1 MKKKILASMLATV
14 IFSLI
19 IITTLVIL
27 VTNYEYVE
35 NVKQNLKINNEL
47 IINIFSSDEIKN
59 KQEFFKKYV
68 KSQEVRQTLIDKSGN
83 VLSDSVVDTE
93 TMDNHNNRKEI
104 IDARK
109 SVTGF
114 SIRLS
119 HSTNKE
125 TLYFATS
132 FGDGYVVRSAITM
145 KIINGFELTYIKYYI
160 LVMMAVLLITFLFS
174 SKLAYAIV
182 KPIKDLEF
190 FTSRIA
196 QGELHKRVSVSSK
209 DELGE
214 LSNTFNY
221 MADKL
226 ENSFKDSME
235 KQTKLEAVL
244 KSMDSGVIAVDTN
257 YKVMIINPYA
267 KKIFGIKKD
276 IIGEKL
282 LNNIR
287 DFEFEDILKNKENNK
302 EITIFWPEKRE
313 LRIKTAVIMN
323 GEEQIGIVAVIHD
336 VTDIKRLENI
346 RSQFVTNVSHEL
358 KTPLTSIKGFA
369 ETLRYVEDKE
379 TKDKFL
385 GIINDE
391 SDRLTRLIDD
401 ILTLSQ
407 IENAKEIKNDDINI
421 NEIINDVIIL
431 VKNSA
436 DKKRINI
443 LWQGETLPHI
453 YGDRDKFKQMLINLV
468 DNSIKYSDEETEVVI
483 STEFKDRN
491 CIVSIKDNGHGI
503 EKDHL
508 DRLFERFYR
517 VDKARSRE
525 QGGTGL
531 GLAIVKHIV
540 MSFKGTI
547 QVEST
552 PGKGSNFIVKI
563 PVNNI

>member
-1 MKKKILASMLATV
+1 MKKKILGSMLASV

-19 IITTLVIL
+19 IITTLVI
-27 VTNYEYVE
+27 VVANYEYIE
-35 NVKQNLKINNEL
+35 NVKQEMTTNNEL
-47 IINIFSSDEIKN
+47 LINILKSDEIKN
-59 KQEFFKKYV
+59 KQLFFNNYI
-68 KSQEVRQTLIDKSGN
+68 KSQEIRMTFIDKDGK
-83 VLSDSVVDTE
+83 VLGDSIADAE
-93 TMDNHNNRKEI
+93 TMENHNNRPEV

-109 SVTGF
+109 YGTGF

-119 HSTNKE
+119 KTTSKE
-125 TLYFATS
+125 TLYFATA
-132 FGDGYVVRSAITM
+132 FGDGLIIRSAVPM

-160 LVMMAVLLITFLFS
+160 LVMIAVLLVTFLIS
-174 SKLAYAIV
+174 SRLANAIV
-182 KPIKDLEF
+182 KPIKELEF
-190 FTSRIA
+190 ITSKIA
-196 QGELHKRVSVSSK
+196 NGEFNKRVTVSSK
-209 DELGE
+209 DEMGE
-214 LSNTFNY
+214 LSNTFNF

-235 KQTKLEAVL
+235 KQTKLEAIL
-244 KSMDSGVIAVDTN
+244 KSMDSGVIAVDKN

-267 KKIFGIKKD
+267 ENIFGIKKN

-313 LRIKTAVIMN
+313 LRIKTADIIN

-369 ETLRYVEDKE
+369 ETLKYVEDKE
-379 TKDKFL
+379 TRNKFL
-385 GIINDE
+385 GIIDDE

-407 IENAKEIKNDDINI
+407 IENAKVIKKDEINI
-421 NEIINDVIIL
+421 NEVINHVIML

-443 LWQGETLPHI
+443 SCQGEKLPYI
-453 YGDRDKFKQMLINLV
+453 YGDRDKFKQMLLNLA
-468 DNSIKYSDEETEVVI
+468 DNAIKYSGEDAEVVI
-483 STEFKDRN
+483 GTELKEGN
-491 CIVSIKDNGHGI
+491 CVISVKDNGPGI
-503 EKDHL
+503 SKEHI

-540 MSFKGTI
+540 LNFNGTI
-547 QVEST
+547 QVESNL
-552 PGKGSNFIVKI
+552 GKGSKFIVEI
-563 PVNNI
+563 PVNNS

>member
-1 MKKKILASMLATV
+1 MKKKILASMLASV
-14 IFSLI
+14 VFSLI
-19 IITTLVIL
+19 ISTTLIIL
-27 VTNYEYVE
+27 VANYEYVQ
-35 NVKQNLKINNEL
+35 NVKENLKTNNEL
-47 IINIFSSDEIKN
+47 IINIFQSDEIKN
-59 KQEFFKKYV
+59 KQEFFKKYI
-68 KSQEVRQTLIDKSGN
+68 KSEEIRQTLIDKNGY
-83 VLSDSVVDTE
+83 VLGDSVVDSE
-93 TMDNHNNRKEI
+93 TMDNHNNRLEVI
-104 IDARK
+104 EARK
-109 SVTGF
+109 SGTGY
-114 SIRLS
+114 SIRQS
-119 HSTNKE
+119 KTTNKE

-132 FGDGYVVRSAITM
+132 ISDGTIVRSAIPM
-145 KIINGFELTYIKYYI
+145 KIINGFEMTYIKYYI
-160 LVMMAVLLITFLFS
+160 LVMLTVLLVTLLFS

-190 FTSRIA
+190 ITSRIA
-196 QGELHKRVSVSSK
+196 QGELHKRVIVPSK

-226 ENSFKDSME
+226 EISFKDSME
-235 KQTKLEAVL
+235 KQTKLEAIL
-244 KSMDSGVIAVDTN
+244 KSMDSGVIAVDIN

-287 DFEFEDILKNKENNK
+287 DFEFEDILRNEENNK

-313 LRIKTAVIMN
+313 LRIKTAAIIN
-323 GEEQIGIVAVIHD
+323 GDEQIGIVAVILD
-336 VTDIKRLENI
+336 ITDIKRLENI

-369 ETLRYVEDKE
+369 ETLRFVEDKD

-385 GIINDE
+385 TIINDE

-401 ILTLSQ
+401 ILTLSY
-407 IENAKEIKNDDINI
+407 IENTKETNNEEINI
-421 NEIINDVIIL
+421 NETINDVAML
-431 VKNSA
+431 VKNLA
-436 DKKRINI
+436 DKKRII
-443 LWQGETLPHI
+443 VSLKGEILPHI
-453 YGDRDKFKQMLINLV
+453 FGNRDKFKQMIINLV
-468 DNSIKYSDEETEVVI
+468 DNSIKYSGEDAEVVI
-483 STEFKDRN
+483 ATEYSEGN
-491 CIVSIKDNGHGI
+491 CIISIKDSGPGI
-503 EKDHL
+503 EKEHI

-517 VDKARSRE
+517 VDKSRSRE

-540 MSFKGTI
+540 LSFNGTI
-547 QVEST
+547 QVDST
-552 PGKGSNFIVKI
+552 LGKGSNFIVKI

>member
-1 MKKKILASMLATV
+1 MKKKILASMLASV
-14 IFSLI
+14 VFSLI
-19 IITTLVIL
+19 ISTTLIIL
-27 VTNYEYVE
+27 VANFEYVQ
-35 NVKQNLKINNEL
+35 NVKENLKTNNEL
-47 IINIFSSDEIKN
+47 IINIFQSDEIKN
-59 KQEFFKKYV
+59 KQEFFKKYI
-68 KSQEVRQTLIDKSGN
+68 KSKEIRQTLIDKNGY
-83 VLSDSVVDTE
+83 VLGDSVVDSE
-93 TMDNHNNRKEI
+93 TMDNHNNRPEVME
-104 IDARK
+104 ARK
-109 SVTGF
+109 SGTGY

-119 HSTNKE
+119 KTTNKE

-132 FGDGYVVRSAITM
+132 FFDGTIVRSAIPM
-145 KIINGFELTYIKYYI
+145 KIINGFEMTYIKYYI
-160 LVMMAVLLITFLFS
+160 FVMLIVLLVTLLFS

-190 FTSRIA
+190 ITSRIA
-196 QGELHKRVSVSSK
+196 QGELHKRVIVPSK

-226 ENSFKDSME
+226 EISFKDSME
-235 KQTKLEAVL
+235 KQTKLEAIL
-244 KSMDSGVIAVDTN
+244 KSMDSGVIAVDIN

-287 DFEFEDILKNKENNK
+287 DFEFEDILRNEENNK

-313 LRIKTAVIMN
+313 LRIKTAAIIN
-323 GEEQIGIVAVIHD
+323 GDEQIGIVAVIHD
-336 VTDIKRLENI
+336 ITDIKRLENI

-369 ETLRYVEDKE
+369 ETLRFVEDKD

-385 GIINDE
+385 TIINDE

-401 ILTLSQ
+401 ILTLSY
-407 IENAKEIKNDDINI
+407 IENTKETNNEEINI
-421 NEIINDVIIL
+421 NETINDVAML
-431 VKNSA
+431 VKNLA
-436 DKKRINI
+436 DKKRII
-443 LWQGETLPHI
+443 VSLKGEILPHI
-453 YGDRDKFKQMLINLV
+453 FGNRDKFKQMIINLV
-468 DNSIKYSDEETEVVI
+468 DNSIKYSGEDAEVVI
-483 STEFKDRN
+483 STEYSEGN
-491 CIVSIKDNGHGI
+491 CIISIKDSGPGI
-503 EKDHL
+503 EKEHI

-517 VDKARSRE
+517 VDKSRSRE

-540 MSFKGTI
+540 LSFNGTI
-547 QVEST
+547 QVDST
-552 PGKGSNFIVKI
+552 LGKGSNFTVKI